1 MAKIS
6 LIRLWTKEEHQ
17 QILGSFL
24 NNNDAAIAYN
34 NKFRKGDVLVS
45 RQLVRYWRS
54 IFMDNKGSKA
64 KANNALMQARKL
76 IQPSP
81 TDDIGDTF
89 VPETCRRVL
98 VIGDLH
104 EPYTHPDAYDFL
116 RTVRDEYCPDI
127 VVQIGD
133 ETDGHAISF
142 HDSDA
147 NLDSAG
153 VELEKAK
160 LGLEKLHNLF
170 PNLLLCDSN
179 HGSLI
184 YRRAKAHGLPVQFIK
199 KYRDILFP
207 EHGAPGWSW
216 GDAWDLNTPLGTV
229 RFQHQVSGDLLLN
242 AAHER
247 KSMVIGHFHGKLDIQ
262 YAASSTALY
271 FGAHCGCLIDNKSL
285 AFAYGKLSRS
295 KPILGCMVITDGCP
309 QIIPMLLDDTGR
321 WCSRVQP

>member
-1 MAKIS
+1 LAKIS
-6 LIRLWTKEEHQ
+6 LIKLWTKEEHQ
-17 QILGSFL
+17 KILGTFL
-24 NNNDAAIAYN
+24 NNTDAAIAYN

-54 IFMDNKGSKA
+54 IFMDNGGSKA

-184 YRRAKAHGLPVQFIK
+184 YQGVQGCQYIHSHIITSSFSLNDIYVQMQGLAYGGHRGRQKHQDYGEHRRSPEREQHPQPGPSDNASQFQGYKDKAQ
-199 KYRDILFP
+199 YRTN
-207 EHGAPGWSW
+207 S
-216 GDAWDLNTPLGTV
+216 
-229 RFQHQVSGDLLLN
+229 
-242 AAHER
+242 
-247 KSMVIGHFHGKLDIQ
+247 HFHYYL
-262 YAASSTALY
+262 
-271 FGAHCGCLIDNKSL
+271 C
-285 AFAYGKLSRS
+285 
-295 KPILGCMVITDGCP
+295 VI
-309 QIIPMLLDDTGR
+309 
-321 WCSRVQP
+321 

>member
-6 LIRLWTKEEHQ
+6 LIKLWTKEEHQ

-229 RFQHQVSGDLLLN
+229 RLQHQVSGDLLLN

>member
-6 LIRLWTKEEHQ
+6 LIKLWTKEEHQ

-216 GDAWDLNTPLGTV
+216 GDAWDLETPLGTV

-309 QIIPMLLDDTGR
+309 QIIPMLMDTSGR
-321 WCSRVQP
+321 WVGSSK

>member
-1 MAKIS
+1 LAKIS
-6 LIRLWTKEEHQ
+6 LIKLWTKEEHQ

-309 QIIPMLLDDTGR
+309 QIIPMLLDDSGRWTGR
-321 WCSRVQP
+321 TQ

>member
-1 MAKIS
+1 MAKVS
-6 LIRLWTKEEHQ
+6 LIKLWTKEEHQ
-17 QILGSFL
+17 KILGSFL

-34 NKFRKGDVLVS
+34 NKFRKGDVVVS

-54 IFMDNKGSKA
+54 IFMDNNGNKA
-64 KANNALMQARKL
+64 KTNNALMQARKL

-89 VPETCRRVL
+89 VPETCRRIL
-98 VIGDLH
+98 VIGD
-104 EPYTHPDAYDFL
+104 
-116 RTVRDEYCPDI
+116 
-127 VVQIGD
+127 
-133 ETDGHAISF
+133 
-142 HDSDA
+142 
-147 NLDSAG
+147 
-153 VELEKAK
+153 
-160 LGLEKLHNLF
+160 
-170 PNLLLCDSN
+170 LCDSN
-179 HGSLI
+179 HGSLV

-285 AFAYGKLSRS
+285 AFAYGRLSRS

-321 WCSRVQP
+321 WCSRVQS